1 MFPHFPRADW
11 RPQRDIGEIRTLT
24 LIVAGDRGGGGSGLR
39 RAAKNR
45 ALVRL
50 LRLLARC
57 PPRWRAGAARLL
69 GAAWRRASA
78 RRRRIAAAN
87 LAYCFPGL
95 TGSERARLLEEHFRS
110 LGFGLIEVALAWY
123 ADPAA
128 LREVVRVD
136 GREHL
141 EAALAA
147 GRGALL
153 LSGHFTTLEIGAAR
167 LGLDAPVD
175 GVYRPHADPSMER
188 ASRDGRQRFGG
199 LLLDRADVRG
209 MLRRL
214 RDNRAVWY
222 APDQDPGPRHG
233 VFAPFF
239 GRPAATLTATARLA
253 RASGAPVLPF
263 RVERRDAGRAW
274 RVVIEPALA
283 DFPGGDEIGDAVRIN
298 EVIERWAR
306 EAPEQY
312 LWVHRRFKT
321 RPPGEPDLYGG

>member
-1 MFPHFPRADW
+1 MDADRDETSGAGPGRVGPPR
-11 RPQRDIGEIRTLT
+11 PP
-24 LIVAGDRGGGGSGLR
+24 GSGSRREPRSGLL

-50 LRLLARC
+50 LRLLAHC
-57 PPRWRAGAARLL
+57 PPEWRAGVARLI
-69 GAAWRRASA
+69 GAAWRRAVP
-78 RRRRIAAAN
+78 RRRRIAAVN
-87 LAYCFPGL
+87 LAYCFPELAGP
-95 TGSERARLLEEHFRS
+95 ERGALLERHFRS
-110 LGFGLIEVALAWY
+110 LGFALIEVALAWY
-123 ADPAA
+123 AEPAD
-128 LREVVRVD
+128 LEELVRVD
-136 GREHL
+136 GRDNL
-141 EAALAA
+141 DAALAG

-153 LSGHFTTLEIGAAR
+153 LAGHFTTLEIGAAR

-199 LLLDRADVRG
+199 RLLDRTDVRG

-214 RDNRAVWY
+214 RANRAVWY
-222 APDQDPGPRHG
+222 APDQDLGLRHG

-263 RVERRDAGRAW
+263 RVEREAGGRAW
-274 RVVIEPALA
+274 RVVIEPAIS
-283 DFPGGDEIGDAVRIN
+283 DFPGGDELADAARIN
-298 EVIERWAR
+298 EIIERWAR
-306 EAPEQY
+306 ACPEQY

>member
-1 MFPHFPRADW
+1 MGGDGDEVSGGG
-11 RPQRDIGEIRTLT
+11 PQRGASSRP
-24 LIVAGDRGGGGSGLR
+24 AGSRDRRGGGSGLR
-39 RAAKNR
+39 RAARNR
-45 ALVRL
+45 ALVQL
-50 LRLLARC
+50 LGLLARC
-57 PPRWRAGAARLL
+57 PPGWRAGTARLL
-69 GAAWRRASA
+69 GAAWRRGSA

-95 TGSERARLLEEHFRS
+95 TGPERAALLEDHFRS

-123 ADPAA
+123 ANPAA
-128 LREVVRVD
+128 LREMVRVD

-141 EAALAA
+141 DAALAA

-199 LLLDRADVRG
+199 LLLARADVRG

-222 APDQDPGPRHG
+222 APDQDPGLRQG

-239 GRPAATLTATARLA
+239 GRPAATLTATARIA

-263 RVERRDAGRAW
+263 RVERMDAGRAW

-283 DFPGGDEIGDAVRIN
+283 DFPGGDEVGDAARIN
-298 EVIERWAR
+298 EVIERWTR

>member
-1 MFPHFPRADW
+1 MEGDRDEAPGRGPRPSVRSRPAGSRARRGPRA
-11 RPQRDIGEIRTLT
+11 
-24 LIVAGDRGGGGSGLR
+24 GLR

-45 ALVRL
+45 ALVQL

-57 PPRWRAGAARLL
+57 PPRWRPGVARLI
-69 GAAWRRASA
+69 GAAWRGLAA
-78 RRRRIAAAN
+78 RRRRIAQAN
-87 LAYCFPGL
+87 LAYCFPELPG
-95 TGSERARLLEEHFRS
+95 GERAALLAGHFRS

-128 LREVVRVD
+128 LEAQVRVA

-141 EAALAA
+141 DAALAR

-153 LSGHFTTLEIGAAR
+153 LAGHFTTLEIGAAR
-167 LGLDAPVD
+167 LGIDAPVD
-175 GVYRPHADPSMER
+175 GVYRPHADPGMER
-188 ASRDGRQRFGG
+188 ASRSGRQRFGG
-199 LLLDRADVRG
+199 RLLDRGDVRG

-214 RDNRAVWY
+214 RANRAVWY
-222 APDQDPGPRHG
+222 APDQDLGLRHG

-239 GRPAATLTATARLA
+239 GRPAATLTATARIA

-263 RVERRDAGRAW
+263 RVERAVGGRAW
-274 RVVIEPALA
+274 RVVIEPPLA
-283 DFPGGDEIGDAVRIN
+283 DFPAGDALADAARIN
-298 EVIERWAR
+298 EVVERWAR
-306 EAPEQY
+306 ASPEQY

>member
-1 MFPHFPRADW
+1 MR
-11 RPQRDIGEIRTLT
+11 
-24 LIVAGDRGGGGSGLR
+24 
-39 RAAKNR
+39 NR

-57 PPRWRAGAARLL
+57 PPGWRAGAARLL
-69 GAAWRRASA
+69 GAAWRRAA
-78 RRRRIAAAN
+78 PRRRRIAAAN
-87 LAYCFPGL
+87 LAYCFPEL
-95 TGSERARLLEEHFRS
+95 DDRERRALLDRHFRS
-110 LGFGLIEVALAWY
+110 LGFALIEVALAWY
-123 ADPAA
+123 ADRAA
-128 LREVVRVD
+128 LRELVRVD

-141 EAALAA
+141 DAALAR

-153 LSGHFTTLEIGAAR
+153 LAGHFTTLEIGAAR
-167 LGLDAPVD
+167 LCIDVPVD

-199 LLLDRADVRG
+199 RLLDRADVRG

-214 RDNRAVWY
+214 RANRAVWY
-222 APDQDPGPRHG
+222 APDQDPGGRRGAG

-239 GRPAATLTATARLA
+239 GRPAATLTAPARIA

-263 RVERRDAGRAW
+263 RVERAAGGRAY
-274 RVVIEPALA
+274 RIVIEPPLA
-283 DFPGGDEIGDAVRIN
+283 GFPGGDERADAARIN

-306 EAPEQY
+306 AAPEQY

-321 RPPGEPDLYGG
+321 RPPGEPSLYGKPVRTGPAGGEGDG

>member
-1 MFPHFPRADW
+1 MRISPSR
-11 RPQRDIGEIRTLT
+11 
-24 LIVAGDRGGGGSGLR
+24 DRGGAAPGLR
-39 RAAKNR
+39 RAVKNR

-57 PPRWRAGAARLL
+57 PPGWRSGTARLL
-69 GAAWRRASA
+69 GAAWRRGSA
-78 RRRRIAAAN
+78 RRRRIAQAN

-95 TGSERARLLEEHFRS
+95 AGPERTALLEDHFRS

-128 LREVVRVD
+128 LRGMVRVD

-153 LSGHFTTLEIGAAR
+153 VAGHFTTLEIGAAR
-167 LGLDAPVD
+167 LGIDAPVD

-214 RDNRAVWY
+214 RANRAVWY
-222 APDQDPGPRHG
+222 APDQDLGLRHG

-239 GRPAATLTATARLA
+239 GRPAATVTATARIA

-263 RVERRDAGRAW
+263 GVERLAGGRAW
-274 RVVIEPALA
+274 RVVIEPALT
-283 DFPGGDEIGDAVRIN
+283 DFPGGDALADAARVN

-306 EAPEQY
+306 AFPEQY

>member
-1 MFPHFPRADW
+1 M
-11 RPQRDIGEIRTLT
+11 
-24 LIVAGDRGGGGSGLR
+24 
-39 RAAKNR
+39 
-45 ALVRL
+45 RL
-50 LRLLARC
+50 LRLLVRC
-57 PPRWRAGAARLL
+57 PPAWRAEAAHLI
-69 GAAWRRASA
+69 GAAWRRAA
-78 RRRRIAAAN
+78 PRRRRIAAAN

-95 TGSERARLLEEHFRS
+95 SGRERGALVERHFRS
-110 LGFGLIEVALAWY
+110 LGFALIEVAIAWY

-128 LREVVRVD
+128 LRELVRVD

-141 EAALAA
+141 DAALAR

-153 LSGHFTTLEIGAAR
+153 LAGHFTTLEIGAAR
-167 LGLDAPVD
+167 LGIDAPVD

-199 LLLDRADVRG
+199 RLLDRADVRG

-214 RDNRAVWY
+214 RANRAVWY
-222 APDQDPGPRHG
+222 APDQDLGLRHG

-239 GRPAATLTATARLA
+239 GRPAATLTATARIA

-263 RVERRDAGRAW
+263 RVERSCGGRAY

-283 DFPGGDEIGDAVRIN
+283 DFPGGDEPSDAARVN

-306 EAPEQY
+306 ACPEQY

>member
-1 MFPHFPRADW
+1 
-11 RPQRDIGEIRTLT
+11 
-24 LIVAGDRGGGGSGLR
+24 
-39 RAAKNR
+39 
-45 ALVRL
+45 VRL
-50 LRLLARC
+50 LRLLAHC
-57 PPRWRAGAARLL
+57 PPGWRAGIARVL
-69 GAAWRRASA
+69 GTVWRRAAS
-78 RRRRIAAAN
+78 RRRRIAQAN
-87 LAYCFPGL
+87 LAYCFPDLGDA
-95 TGSERARLLEEHFRS
+95 ERTALLEGHFRS

-128 LREVVRVD
+128 LRELVRVD

-141 EAALAA
+141 DAALAR

-153 LSGHFTTLEIGAAR
+153 LAGHFTTLEIGAAR

-199 LLLDRADVRG
+199 RLLDRADVRG

-214 RDNRAVWY
+214 RANRAVWY
-222 APDQDPGPRHG
+222 APDQDLGLRHG

-263 RVERRDAGRAW
+263 RVEREAGGRAW
-274 RVVIEPALA
+274 RVVIDPAIP
-283 DFPGGDEIGDAVRIN
+283 DFPGDDPLADAARVN

-306 EAPEQY
+306 ASPEQY

-321 RPPGEPDLYGG
+321 RPPGEADLYGG

>member
-1 MFPHFPRADW
+1 MAADRDDASGAGPRRADSSLPAGSRA
-11 RPQRDIGEIRTLT
+11 RP
-24 LIVAGDRGGGGSGLR
+24 GLR

-50 LRLLARC
+50 LKLLARC
-57 PPRWRAGAARLL
+57 PPGWREGAARLL
-69 GAAWRRASA
+69 GAAWRRAA
-78 RRRRIAAAN
+78 PRRGRIAQAN
-87 LAYCFPGL
+87 LAYCFPDLGD
-95 TGSERARLLEEHFRS
+95 GERAALLEGHFRS

-128 LREVVRVD
+128 LKELVRVD

-141 EAALAA
+141 DAALAR

-153 LSGHFTTLEIGAAR
+153 LAGHFTTLEIGAAR

-199 LLLDRADVRG
+199 RLLDRADVRG

-214 RDNRAVWY
+214 RSNRAVWY
-222 APDQDPGPRHG
+222 APDQDLGLRHA

-263 RVERRDAGRAW
+263 RVEREAGGRAW
-274 RVVIEPALA
+274 RVVIDPALSGFPSDDALA
-283 DFPGGDEIGDAVRIN
+283 DAARVN

-306 EAPEQY
+306 ASPEQY

-321 RPPGEPDLYGG
+321 RPPGEADLYGG

>member
-1 MFPHFPRADW
+1 M
-11 RPQRDIGEIRTLT
+11 
-24 LIVAGDRGGGGSGLR
+24 
-39 RAAKNR
+39 
-45 ALVRL
+45 
-50 LRLLARC
+50 
-57 PPRWRAGAARLL
+57 
-69 GAAWRRASA
+69 
-78 RRRRIAAAN
+78 
-87 LAYCFPGL
+87 
-95 TGSERARLLEEHFRS
+95 
-110 LGFGLIEVALAWY
+110 
-123 ADPAA
+123 
-128 LREVVRVD
+128 D

-141 EAALAA
+141 DAALAR

-214 RDNRAVWY
+214 RSNRAVWY

-263 RVERRDAGRAW
+263 RVEREARRPRLAGRDRAG
-274 RVVIEPALA
+274 ALA
-283 DFPGGDEIGDAVRIN
+283 DFPSGDAIADAARIN

-306 EAPEQY
+306 ASPEQY